1 MYENLIDQGMIMV
14 YFLIKINNDLANENK
29 LLYNCIKIRRAG
41 MKEKG
46 FISSALLYGM
56 LALFLVIMMST
67 LAILG
72 NRKLSMDKLK
82 ENALTNV
89 ETGYARADKIF
100 AIYDGLQQP
109 YNNVWKDQSGNK
121 HDATTA
127 AVTYNTNHL
136 VFDGAN
142 AFVNTHFSQTELG
155 QNVTLSTV
163 FKITD
168 FTAGYNLWGT
178 YDTVNKQGF
187 TAYTTGS
194 GINVCYYT
202 VNGAEICAAVPQ
214 ANISGTSQITVI
226 MKGNVGIFVYVN
238 GIRVGEKNATGN
250 INYLDDDFVI
260 GRSGINFFKGELYN
274 FIIYTTDIPEEDIN
288 TNLEIDNAKYQIY

>member
-1 MYENLIDQGMIMV
+1 
-14 YFLIKINNDLANENK
+14 
-29 LLYNCIKIRRAG
+29 

-89 ETGYARADKIF
+89 ETGYAKADQIF
-100 AIYDGLQQP
+100 AMYDGLQKP
-109 YNNVWKDQSGNK
+109 YDNIWKDQSGNK

-127 AVTYNTNHL
+127 AVTHSTNHL
-136 VFDGAN
+136 IFDGAN
-142 AFVNTHFSQTELG
+142 SFVNTHFKQKELG
-155 QNVTLSTV
+155 QKITFSTV

-168 FTAGYNLWGT
+168 FTAGYNLWGS
-178 YDTVNKQGF
+178 YDQTNKQGL

-202 VNGAEICAAVPQ
+202 VSGTEACVGVPQ
-214 ANISGTSQITVI
+214 AKINKTSQITVI
-226 MKGNVGIFVYVN
+226 MKGNVGIFVYVD
-238 GIRVGEKNATGN
+238 GVRVGEKLISGN
-250 INYLDDDFVI
+250 INHLDDDFVI
-260 GRSGINFFKGELYN
+260 GRSSINFFKGELYS
-274 FIIYTTDIPEEDIN
+274 FVIYTTDISEGDILN
-288 TNLEIDNAKYQIY
+288 NLEIDNAKYQIY